1 MKLIKI
7 TIYIIITLLI
17 IYLYLI
23 YFNNKKL
30 KTGTETQNQNTVSEI
45 DKNIFPVDKNKINN
59 LSSSTNKNDKH
70 EDEINN
76 IDQKNIVEL
85 ESIKNKNI
93 KDLLNNLE
101 ITKDEEL
108 LKEALN
114 ISKSIDNEFA
124 LASWNNF
131 LSKNSKELLYISNK
145 STNKIEDTKYIVTIF
160 EWYID
165 LSGEFESLN
174 QSKKQEILNQL
185 EQLQYNI
192 NN

>member
-45 DKNIFPVDKNKINN
+45 DKNIFPVDKNKSNN

-93 KDLLNNLE
+93 KDLLNNWE

-160 EWYID
+160 EWY
-165 LSGEFESLN
+165 SKFETRIMSSLE
-174 QSKKQEILNQL
+174 KLARP
-185 EQLQYNI
+185 
-192 NN
+192 